1 VISYL
6 REMVLRK
13 TVPTVWVMVLD
24 NSGKTDKV
32 GVIMSLRPPL
42 PRPTGIAPKPLGAPK
57 AGPFLKGKP
66 PIGSGTPGRPST
78 PGAPKKPC

>member
-1 VISYL
+1 
-6 REMVLRK
+6 
-13 TVPTVWVMVLD
+13 
-24 NSGKTDKV
+24 
-32 GVIMSLRPPL
+32 MSLRPPL